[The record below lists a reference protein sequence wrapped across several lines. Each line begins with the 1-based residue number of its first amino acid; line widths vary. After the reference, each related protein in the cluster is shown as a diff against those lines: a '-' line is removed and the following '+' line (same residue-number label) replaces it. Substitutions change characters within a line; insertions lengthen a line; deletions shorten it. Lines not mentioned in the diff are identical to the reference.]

1 MKTLALFFH
10 EVVRD
15 TLPSVSVFRRIV
27 RHAVVGGVV
36 GLMSFPVFAQTSK
49 TAVKLNEVE
58 VKADRI
64 VYKADGMWLYPTGRQ
79 KAAAGS
85 GYSLLQQFTL
95 PNIRVDEVGH
105 SVSAI
110 EGQRADTY

>member
-27 RHAVVGGVV
+27 RQAVVGVVV
-36 GLMSFPVFAQTSK
+36 GLMSFPVFAQDSK

-64 VYKADGMWLYPTGRQ
+64 VYKADGMWLYPTSRQ

-85 GYSLLQQFTL
+85 GYSQ
-95 PNIRVDEVGH
+95 IG
-105 SVSAI
+105 
-110 EGQRADTY
+110 RAHV